1 MKTCKWCGS
10 TEHTSFYCFDKPRKP
25 IKLSVVRSKPLRDA
39 LAKKTSSKSS
49 IRKNPI
55 KKSLKP
61 VRKSRRPARG
71 VLVRRLDAIYSQYI
85 RLSEPNVC
93 VTCGEQKHWKELQ
106 NGHFYSRGRYA
117 TRWEDLNC
125 HPQCARCN
133 VFLKGNYI
141 NYTRYMIDRFG
152 REAVDQLEVK
162 SKSTIK
168 ISTPELE
175 EKIEYYKKKVKELN
189 I

>member
-1 MKTCKWCGS
+1 M
-10 TEHTSFYCFDKPRKP
+10 
-25 IKLSVVRSKPLRDA
+25 
-39 LAKKTSSKSS
+39 
-49 IRKNPI
+49 
-55 KKSLKP
+55 
-61 VRKSRRPARG
+61 
-71 VLVRRLDAIYSQYI
+71 
-85 RLSEPNVC
+85 
-93 VTCGEQKHWKELQ
+93 
-106 NGHFYSRGRYA
+106 
-117 TRWEDLNC
+117 NC